1 MGGSPGT
8 TPSRHS
14 FVMAEPRDSPIVIP
28 PEPEPFDGPHGAQEE
43 DESASEEDEHV
54 SDIGCPCASP
64 ELFLSITAATKR
76 S

>member
-8 TPSRHS
+8 TSSRHS
-14 FVMAEPRDSPIVIP
+14 FVMAESRAIVIP

-54 SDIGCPCASP
+54 SDNGCPCASP
-64 ELFLSITAATKR
+64 ELFRSITAVTKI